1 MKSMFKLEKYKGRNS
16 RHTCPKCGKQR
27 CFTRYIDENGEILHP
42 EVGRCDHES
51 SCGYHYTP
59 KDYFRDHPQVDISIE
74 RRMSKQNLLFPRRKM
89 NNTIKTINTIDSEYV
104 RRSVRPEIDSD
115 FTLFL
120 RTILTDEQVSSLINE
135 YQLGVTSS
143 GDVIFFEI
151 DIDGKCRTGKIMKY
165 DRETG
170 HRIKDESQPNRI
182 NWVHSELKRAKN
194 LPQDWTVTQCLFGE
208 HLLARYPEKT
218 VVLVEA
224 EKTAVICAAFMP
236 EYIWLATGG
245 KSQLN
250 DRVRVL
256 TGRKVFAFPDMD
268 AISEW
273 RQKAALYPEVNIQVS
288 SLLNQHTTS
297 SSVNQT
303 MDIADWILEW
313 ARTNKIQLFQIDNI

>member
-1 MKSMFKLEKYKGRNS
+1 
-16 RHTCPKCGKQR
+16 
-27 CFTRYIDENGEILHP
+27 
-42 EVGRCDHES
+42 
-51 SCGYHYTP
+51 
-59 KDYFRDHPQVDISIE
+59 
-74 RRMSKQNLLFPRRKM
+74 M
-89 NNTIKTINTIDSEYV
+89 NNTIKTINTIDPEYV

-115 FTLFL
+115 FTAFL
-120 RTILTDEQVSSLINE
+120 RMILSDEQVVRLIDD

-165 DRETG
+165 DPQTG
-170 HRIKDESQPNRI
+170 HRIKDEDQPNRI
-182 NWVHSELKRAKN
+182 NWVHSELKKTKN
-194 LPQDWTVTQCLFGE
+194 LPRDWSVTQCLFGE
-208 HLLARYPEKT
+208 HLLSRYPEKT

-224 EKTAVICAAFMP
+224 EKTAVICSAFMP

-256 TGRKVFAFPDMD
+256 IGRKVFAFPDMD

-273 RQKAALYPEVNIQVS
+273 RQRATLYPEVNIQVS
-288 SLLNQHTTS
+288 SLLNQRATS
-297 SSVNQT
+297 SLKNQT

-313 ARTNKIQLFQIDNI
+313 ANVNNKQFLQIENI

>member
-1 MKSMFKLEKYKGRNS
+1 MFKLEKYKGRNS
-16 RHTCPKCGKQR
+16 RHTCPKCGRQR
-27 CFTRYIDENGEILHP
+27 CFTRYVDENGEFLHP

-74 RRMSKQNLLFPRRKM
+74 RRMSKQNLLSPRRKM

-115 FTLFL
+115 FTAFL
-120 RTILTDEQVSSLINE
+120 RMMLSDEQVVRLIDD

-151 DIDGKCRTGKIMKY
+151 DIKGECRTGKIMKY
-165 DRETG
+165 DPHTG

-208 HLLARYPEKT
+208 HLLTRYPDKT

-224 EKTAVICAAFMP
+224 EKTAVICSAFMP
-236 EYIWLATGG
+236 EYVWLATGG

-250 DRVRVL
+250 ERVRVL
-256 TGRKVFAFPDMD
+256 KGRKVIAFPDLD
-268 AISEW
+268 AIDEW
-273 RQKAALYPEVNIQVS
+273 RQKASLFPEIDIHVS
-288 SLLNQHTTS
+288 SILNQCPSHTMKP
-297 SSVNQT
+297 N
-303 MDIADWILEW
+303 MDIADWVIEW
-313 ARTNKIQLFQIDNI
+313 TKSLHKQLK